1 VFGMAK
7 AVPKREEAMGT
18 REDMA
23 GPEVEVG
30 SEVGG
35 EGGR

>member
-1 VFGMAK
+1 VLGMAK

-30 SEVGG
+30 MREGG